1 MQAFDLELCVLA
13 SCRLMRCNFS
23 VMRKLGDRVL
33 RPFLQVCVLAD
44 IHQLNR
50 VLFFSTTA
58 RMLVSRLQHT

>member
-1 MQAFDLELCVLA
+1 MQTFDLELCVLA

-33 RPFLQVCVLAD
+33 RPFLQVRVLAD
-44 IHQLNR
+44 IRQLNR